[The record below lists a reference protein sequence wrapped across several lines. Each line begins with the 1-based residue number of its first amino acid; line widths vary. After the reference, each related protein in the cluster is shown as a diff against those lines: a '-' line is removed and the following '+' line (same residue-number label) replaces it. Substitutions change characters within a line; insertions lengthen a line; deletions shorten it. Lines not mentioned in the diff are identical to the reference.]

1 MIFPTRQNNCQIFRI
16 LLVLTVGLTLTIV
29 APDLSSARQKKDAIY
44 NECACACY
52 TPASGFGTILD
63 IKNSAG
69 VSCGMYNNRPC
80 TGTDEN
86 GATISGTTK
95 FCGGYKPGGTRAM
108 LSAIPNT
115 TLSVR
120 SRGTEGEKQ
129 TSSGQE
135 NESAALTSRP
145 GNVMMNC
152 SCDGGNGSCSVTST
166 DGKTSACHKE
176 DGDTC
181 TGTCAYPKGT
191 ISGEQ

>member
-1 MIFPTRQNNCQIFRI
+1 MIFPTRQNNGQVFRI

-115 TLSVR
+115 TLSVI

-135 NESAALTSRP
+135 NESAALKPRP

-166 DGKTSACHKE
+166 DGKTSTCHKG